1 MHTRSGR
8 APTRGTSQAPYLPLH
23 TKLVA
28 TIGPAS
34 RDAAMLEALL
44 EAGVDVCRINFS
56 HGELSDHARVVSH
69 VRAWSARHDCAVAIL
84 GDLCGPK
91 IRLLRVQGGQIE
103 LATGQTVRFVRGTE
117 PATPQQLTT
126 TFPRFVDEVDV
137 GQRIYIDDGQ
147 VRLLVIDRTTDE
159 LVCTCTHG
167 GPVSD
172 RKGINLPDT
181 RLGLPALTEKDRRDL
196 AWALEQGLDYVG
208 LSFVRRAADVI
219 ELQKLLEP
227 ANPRPGV
234 LVKIEMVEALEH
246 LDAIIELADAVMVA
260 RGDLGVQ
267 MDLWQVPLVQKALTT
282 RCRQA
287 AKPIIIATQMLQ
299 SMIHN
304 PSPTRAEV
312 SDVANAIL
320 DSADAVMLSAE
331 TATGQFPLQ
340 AVEMMGQIA
349 QATEGYLARSSLTES
364 APPGESSGNPRTAAI
379 ASAAVRA
386 AQRLDVRLV
395 AVWTATG
402 ETVRLVAQ
410 HRLPMPVVGLTYDE
424 AVWRKLSLV
433 WGVIPIRVRP
443 LDHPAEMG
451 AALDE
456 RLLARGLAR
465 GGDLVVVVTSTRP
478 TEPGETDTT
487 LIHRVGRA

>member
-1 MHTRSGR
+1 MQARSGH
-8 APTRGTSQAPYLPLH
+8 APAGATSQPPYLTLQ

-34 RDAAMLEALL
+34 QDPDTLDALL

-56 HGELSDHARVVSH
+56 HGELSDHARVVAH
-69 VRAWSARHDCAVAIL
+69 VRAWSARHDRAVAIL

-91 IRLLRVQGGQIE
+91 IRLLRVQGGRIE
-103 LATGQTVRFVRGTE
+103 LVTGQTVRFVRGTE
-117 PATPQQLTT
+117 AATPQQLTT
-126 TFPRFVDEVDV
+126 TFTQFVDEVDV
-137 GQRIYIDDGQ
+137 GQRIYIDDGL
-147 VRLLVIDRTTDE
+147 VRLLVVDRTPDE

-167 GPVSD
+167 GTVSD

-181 RLGLPALTEKDRRDL
+181 RLSVPALTDKDRRDL

-208 LSFVRRAADVI
+208 LSFARQASDVL
-219 ELQKLLEP
+219 ELRKLLEG
-227 ANPRPGV
+227 AAPRPGV

-267 MDLWQVPLVQKALTT
+267 MDVWQVPLVQKALTA

-287 AKPIIIATQMLQ
+287 GKPIIIATQMLQ
-299 SMIHN
+299 SMVN
-304 PSPTRAEV
+304 SPSPTRAEV

-331 TATGQFPLQ
+331 TAAGHYPLQ
-340 AVEMMGQIA
+340 AVEMMGRIA
-349 QATEGYLARSSLTES
+349 QATEAYLLRSGPAES
-364 APPGESSGNPRTAAI
+364 APPGESPGNPRAAAI

-386 AQRLDVRLV
+386 ALRLDVHLL

-410 HRLPMPVVGLTYDE
+410 HRPPMPVVGLTYDE

-465 GGDLVVVVTSTRP
+465 VGDLVVVVTSTRP
-478 TEPGETDTT
+478 TQPGETDTT
-487 LIHRVGRA
+487 LIHRVGRP